1 MNITE
6 GVKGHIVK
14 LTTSNPLHFSDRPAT
29 PRDDDVA
36 GSFSE
41 ALAKALGKVNDL
53 QVDAEELEQRMIHSP
68 ESVDIHTVMI
78 AMQKAEIA
86 MTLAK
91 SVRDEAIRTYRELMN
106 LR

>member
-1 MNITE
+1 MNVTD
-6 GVKGHIVK
+6 GVKGHIVN
-14 LTTSNPLHFSDRPAT
+14 LVTSNPLHFSDRPAAT
-29 PRDDDVA
+29 RDDDVA
-36 GSFSE
+36 GSFAE
-41 ALAKALGKVNDL
+41 ALSKALGKVNDL
-53 QVDAEELEQRMIHSP
+53 QVDAEEMEQKMIHSP
-68 ESVDIHTVMI
+68 ESVDMHTVMI

>member
-1 MNITE
+1 MNAID
-6 GVKGHIVK
+6 GIKGHMVNLI
-14 LTTSNPLHFSDRPAT
+14 TSNPLHFSDRPAE

-36 GSFSE
+36 ASFSE
-41 ALAKALGKVNDL
+41 ALSKALGKVNDL
-53 QVDAEELEQRMIHSP
+53 QVDAEDMEQKMIHSP

-78 AMQKAEIA
+78 GMQKAEIA